1 MNLENIIVCAIC
13 LVAIAVVGYFVYTKV
28 TAQNQEM
35 LKLTKRCE
43 AIEMMFA
50 RPPPPDDLQAMY
62 RPKYGGQRNAGRA
75 PERPTGQH
83 PEHTVPADRHL
94 VVHEHEGGYER
105 PQPRSP
111 PCESAMCD
119 LEPLRIDTNEDEL
132 DHIVNAELNKVIE
145 EDKASPKRKTGKRPS
160 SKKSD

>member
-13 LVAIAVVGYFVYTKV
+13 LVAIAIVGYFMYTKV

-35 LKLTKRCE
+35 HKLSKRCE

-62 RPKYGGQRNAGRA
+62 RPKYAPGTTQRQDA
-75 PERPTGQH
+75 PPQQDERQH
-83 PEHTVPADRHL
+83 MYEQRRQQPYDR
-94 VVHEHEGGYER
+94 
-105 PQPRSP
+105 PSPRSP

-119 LEPLRIDTNEDEL
+119 LEPLQIDTNEDEL
-132 DHIVNAELNKVIE
+132 DHIVNAELSKVIE

>member
-1 MNLENIIVCAIC
+1 MNLENIIVCVIC
-13 LVAIAVVGYFVYTKV
+13 LVAIAIVGYFMYTKV

-35 LKLTKRCE
+35 LRLSKRCE

-62 RPKYGGQRNAGRA
+62 RPKYAAQH
-75 PERPTGQH
+75 RPTNQH
-83 PEHTVPADRHL
+83 PEHMQPHDRHL
-94 VVHEHEGGYER
+94 AVHEHEGGYER
-105 PQPRSP
+105 P

-119 LEPLRIDTNEDEL
+119 LEPLCIDTNEDEL
-132 DHIVNAELNKVIE
+132 DHIVNTELNKVIE

>member
-13 LVAIAVVGYFVYTKV
+13 LVAIAIVGYFMYTKV

-35 LKLTKRCE
+35 HKLSKRCE
-43 AIEMMFA
+43 AIEMLFA

-62 RPKYGGQRNAGRA
+62 KPKYA
-75 PERPTGQH
+75 PERPAF
-83 PEHTVPADRHL
+83 PRRHL
-94 VVHEHEGGYER
+94 VDEQQPYDR
-105 PQPRSP
+105 PSPRSP

-119 LEPLRIDTNEDEL
+119 LEPLQIDANEDEL

-145 EDKASPKRKTGKRPS
+145 ENKTSPKRKTGKRS
-160 SKKSD
+160 SAKKSD